1 MGATG
6 TITITGTL
14 TLTRAGR
21 MKTKTPYP
29 PLGGMESGAQA
40 PSLFKV

>member
-1 MGATG
+1 
-6 TITITGTL
+6 
-14 TLTRAGR
+14 

-40 PSLFKV
+40 PLSSTLNAKLKMTINLLTY

>member
-1 MGATG
+1 
-6 TITITGTL
+6 
-14 TLTRAGR
+14 

-40 PSLFKV
+40 PSLQVKSEERKLQTVNGKQ